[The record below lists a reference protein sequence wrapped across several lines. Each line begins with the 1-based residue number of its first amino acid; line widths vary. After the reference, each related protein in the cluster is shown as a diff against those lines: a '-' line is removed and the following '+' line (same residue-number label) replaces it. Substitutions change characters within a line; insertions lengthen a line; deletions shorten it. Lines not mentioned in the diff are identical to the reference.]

1 MVFIFRLD
9 FVELDIALLSADS
22 LAPRLARAAGSGT
35 GAAGSGGFGTD
46 RGRVDTGVAG
56 VEGTELVEPVDVEV
70 FRLGLKFFRR
80 GGPDRASAKP
90 PPPSRCLLLPGLEL
104 REQLSSDSSNFL
116 FSTRLA
122 LIGLARGIFLASVT
136 GVPPADSFSSVDR
149 MTRAVEESGAGGED
163 AGPGELCGEEG
174 AVLGSEDGGGPAV
187 PRAGTRLT
195 RSSRVCLSAALFLK
209 IYNYNMHL
217 R

>member
-22 LAPRLARAAGSGT
+22 LAPRLARAGGSGSGT
-35 GAAGSGGFGTD
+35 RAAGSGGFGTD
-46 RGRVDTGVAG
+46 SGRVDTGVAG

-149 MTRAVEESGAGGED
+149 MTRAVEESGAGGE
-163 AGPGELCGEEG
+163 EG